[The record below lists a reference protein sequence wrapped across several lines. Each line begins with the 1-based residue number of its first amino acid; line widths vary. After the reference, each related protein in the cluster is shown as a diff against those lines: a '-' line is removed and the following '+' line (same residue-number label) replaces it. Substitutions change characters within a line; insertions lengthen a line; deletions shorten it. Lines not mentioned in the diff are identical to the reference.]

1 MASKV
6 SPNTVFNPVS
16 ALGVD
21 KDGNYTV
28 LRVDDVGRLQVG
40 GQAQLFAYG
49 GQVLGYFSVSNTAAQ
64 AWILSGDTVPS
75 GEVWVF
81 TCVEA
86 HVTAGTWSA
95 LGIFLYDG
103 TYYYT
108 LNLIPNPSVN
118 QSVAFH
124 GQVPAVNPQL
134 VRGYGVSTA
143 SGGNLVLN
151 TIGYKIKLLT

>member
-49 GQVLGYFSVSNTAAQ
+49 SHILQGLSANNTEAKAYFLNGNQVT
-64 AWILSGDTVPS
+64 S

-81 TCVEA
+81 TSISA
-86 HVTAGTWSA
+86 FVTGGTWA
-95 LGIFLYDG
+95 YIGIYLYDG
-103 TYYYT
+103 SANYA
-108 LNLIPNPSVN
+108 LSILPNPSAYQTVT
-118 QSVAFH
+118 FH
-124 GQVPAVNPQL
+124 GHVPAINPQR
-134 VRGYGVSTA
+134 VEAIGVSTA
-143 SGGNLVLN
+143 TGGAFYLN
-151 TIGYKIKLLT
+151 IIGYKIKVLS